1 MNIRS
6 LFRSFSTLQIALG
19 VSVAVHAALLSVR
32 FIDPEGFNRVFQDT
46 PLEVILVNAKSTERP
61 EKAQAIAQSN
71 LAGGGDAA
79 QGIQFHHPRGRR
91 RFVTH
96 PVPLTRHASALTTP
110 TAPRGGQ
117 SRAPSIPLPPACA
130 S

>member
-1 MNIRS
+1 VNIRS

-61 EKAQAIAQSN
+61 EKAQAIASPTWQAAAMPRR
-71 LAGGGDAA
+71 AG
-79 QGIQFHHPRGRR
+79 
-91 RFVTH
+91 
-96 PVPLTRHASALTTP
+96 
-110 TAPRGGQ
+110 
-117 SRAPSIPLPPACA
+117 PPAPCPTRP
-130 S
+130 

>member
-79 QGIQFHHPRGRR
+79 
-91 RFVTH
+91 
-96 PVPLTRHASALTTP
+96 
-110 TAPRGGQ
+110 
-117 SRAPSIPLPPACA
+117 
-130 S
+130 